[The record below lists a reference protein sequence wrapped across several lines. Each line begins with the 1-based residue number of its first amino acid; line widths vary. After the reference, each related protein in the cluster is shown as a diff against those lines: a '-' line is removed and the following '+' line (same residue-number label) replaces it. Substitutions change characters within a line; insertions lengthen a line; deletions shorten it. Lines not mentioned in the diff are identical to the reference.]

1 MIKVVILLKQFGG
14 HNGMLRMAETS
25 VIRHLSFFVE
35 SIGPRPVGSPG
46 YHQAAEYIRA
56 AFHRS
61 GLQIEE
67 LQYECADW
75 RHERTILE
83 SSGERLTAAAN
94 VFSPACDVTAPT
106 TAIRTVAQLEMAEI
120 TGKIAVLYG
129 DLSAAPLIPINC
141 PVYNT
146 ERDQHI
152 NRLVEAKK
160 PVAVIAVNLNPPAVD
175 SLIEDADFTIPSAT
189 VPAEVGL
196 WLLEHVGAPVHL
208 KIEAE
213 RVPSQAQTII
223 GTKVGT
229 SANRIVLMAH
239 YDTKVDTPGAWDNGS
254 GIAALLALAE
264 TLTQENLEVGLE
276 FIAFGDEEYYAY
288 TDGMY
293 VERYGSQ
300 MADIILAINID
311 GVGQQLGT
319 NNVALMAASEPL
331 RNLLD
336 ETLKAYPGVIWIDP
350 WPQSNHSTFA
360 WRGVPSV
367 ALNSRGVMS
376 LIHQPQDTMM
386 WMSEAKL
393 GEVVSLVGDIVT
405 VAQDKSPAWT
415 RP

>member
-1 MIKVVILLKQFGG
+1 MMKVVILLKQFGG
-14 HNGMLRMAETS
+14 FNNMLQTVETS
-25 VIRHLSFFVE
+25 VIKHLSFFVE
-35 SIGPRPVGSPG
+35 SIGPRPVGSPE
-46 YHQAAEYIRA
+46 YHRAAEYIRA
-56 AFHRS
+56 AFCQS

-67 LQYECADW
+67 LQYDCIDW
-75 RHERTILE
+75 RHGQTVLE
-83 SSGERLTAAAN
+83 SGGERLVAVAN
-94 VFSPACDVTAPT
+94 VFSPACDVIVPT
-106 TAIRTVAQLEMAEI
+106 VAICTVAQLEAADI
-120 TGKIAVLYG
+120 TGKIAVFYG
-129 DLSAAPLIPINC
+129 DLSATPLIPINC
-141 PVYNT
+141 PVYNA
-146 ERDQHI
+146 ERDQRI
-152 NRLVEAKK
+152 NQLLDEKK
-160 PVAVIAVNLNPPAVD
+160 PVAVLTVNLNPPAVD
-175 SLIEDADFTIPSAT
+175 SLTEDADFTIPSAT

-196 WLLEHVGAPVHL
+196 RLLDNIGTPVHL

-213 RVPSQAQTII
+213 RVPSQAQTI
-223 GTKVGT
+223 VGAKADT
-229 SANRIVLMAH
+229 SADRIVLMAH

-264 TLTQENLEVGLE
+264 TLTQGEPDVGLE

-311 GVGQQLGT
+311 GVGQRLGT
-319 NNVALMAASEPL
+319 NNVALMTASEPL

-336 ETLKAYPGVIWIDP
+336 ETLKAYPGVIWTDP

-376 LIHQPQDTMM
+376 LIHQPQDTIM

-393 GEVVSLVGDIVT
+393 DEVVSLVGDIVT
-405 VAQDKSPAWT
+405 AVQDKSPAWT